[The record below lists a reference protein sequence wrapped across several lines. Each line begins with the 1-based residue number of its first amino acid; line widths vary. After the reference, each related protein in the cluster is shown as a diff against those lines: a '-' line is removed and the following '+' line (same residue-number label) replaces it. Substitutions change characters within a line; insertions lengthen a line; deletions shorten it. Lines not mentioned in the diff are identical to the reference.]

1 MRRSDPPGIIAPHI
15 PADAYHRAQTTGQP
29 IVIVVHTTDHHGRP
43 LSHFLY
49 PLAVATAGAIGVFA
63 TVAALLALL
72 DFAVHTALAIAA
84 ATGPLSVGGI
94 TFKLFDSKR

>member
-1 MRRSDPPGIIAPHI
+1 M
-15 PADAYHRAQTTGQP
+15 
-29 IVIVVHTTDHHGRP
+29 
-43 LSHFLY
+43 
-49 PLAVATAGAIGVFA
+49 FA

>member
-1 MRRSDPPGIIAPHI
+1 MHRSDPPGLAPHI
-15 PADAYHRAQTTGQP
+15 PADVYHHATSTGRP
-29 IVIVVHTTDHHGRP
+29 IVIVVHTTDHTGRP
-43 LSHFLY
+43 LGSYLY

-84 ATGPLSVGGI
+84 ASGPISLGGI
-94 TFKLFDSKR
+94 SFKIFGSKR